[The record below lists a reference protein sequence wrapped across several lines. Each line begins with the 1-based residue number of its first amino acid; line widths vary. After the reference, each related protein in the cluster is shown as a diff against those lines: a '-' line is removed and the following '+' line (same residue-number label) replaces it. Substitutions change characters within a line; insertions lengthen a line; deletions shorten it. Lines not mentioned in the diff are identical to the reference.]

1 MKKLNYFFALLTILS
16 FSFIVACSNDE
27 SETNDEADSTIVQM
41 EEKMNEIESNEADT
55 SSTSKTGE
63 STKLGK
69 EYTAK
74 YVCPMHCKGSGSDKP
89 GVCSNSDCGMELI
102 ENPTYEGN

>member
-16 FSFIVACSNDE
+16 FSFIVACSSDE
-27 SETNDEADSTIVQM
+27 SDTDESDSTIVQM
-41 EEKMNEIESNEADT
+41 EEKMDKIESGETDT
-55 SSTSKTGE
+55 LSSPGTDE
-63 STKLGK
+63 NAKLGK

-89 GVCSNSDCGMELI
+89 GECSECGMDLI
-102 ENPTYEGN
+102 ENQNYKSN